1 MASRSAD
8 QEAPA
13 VTGGERGGGER
24 GGGERGERGFARGR
38 RRRRARRGEGEGG
51 GGRGGGGRRG
61 KEDEGVWTPVTK
73 LGRLVKDGRIKYL
86 EEIYLHS
93 LPVKESQ
100 IIDYFLKDVLK
111 DEVMKIMPVQKQTR
125 AGQRTKFKAFIVVG
139 DHDGHIGLGSKC
151 AKEVAT
157 SIRGAMMD
165 AKMNLVPV
173 RRGFWGNKIGK
184 PHTVPGKVNGRCGSI
199 RIRLI
204 PAPRGAGIVAAPT
217 PKKILSMAGIEDVY
231 TQTRGRTST
240 LGNFAKATVAALTV
254 TYRYLTPDLWP
265 QYELTKTPFQE
276 HSDFLAQTDTFETKK
291 GGKDDE

>member
-1 MASRSAD
+1 
-8 QEAPA
+8 
-13 VTGGERGGGER
+13 
-24 GGGERGERGFARGR
+24 
-38 RRRRARRGEGEGG
+38 
-51 GGRGGGGRRG
+51 
-61 KEDEGVWTPVTK
+61 
-73 LGRLVKDGRIKYL
+73 L

-100 IIDYFLKDVLK
+100 IIDFFLKDTLK

-125 AGQRTKFKAFIVVG
+125 AGQRTKFKAYLVVG
-139 DHDGHIGLGSKC
+139 DSDGHIGLGAKC

-157 SIRGAMMD
+157 SIRGAIMD

-199 RIRLI
+199 RLRLI

-231 TQTRGRTST
+231 TQSRGRTAT
-240 LGNFAKATVAALTV
+240 LGNFAKATIAALTT

-265 QYELTKTPFQE
+265 AYELTKTPFQE
-276 HSDFLAQTDTFETKK
+276 FTDFLAQTDTSETKK

>member
-8 QEAPA
+8 QPEAGTPA
-13 VTGGERGGGER
+13 PQGGDGRSFG
-24 GGGERGERGFARGR
+24 RGR
-38 RRRRARRGEGEGG
+38 RRPRRGRRGDGDGGGG
-51 GGRGGGGRRG
+51 GGRGRGGGGGPRRG

-73 LGRLVKDGRIKYL
+73 LGRLVKEGRIKYL

-100 IIDYFLKDVLK
+100 IIDYFLKDTLK

-139 DHDGHIGLGSKC
+139 DADGHIGLGSKC

-157 SIRGAMMD
+157 SIRGAIMD

-173 RRGFWGNKIGK
+173 RRGYWGNKIGK

-217 PKKILSMAGIEDVY
+217 PKKILAMAGIEDVY
-231 TQTRGRTST
+231 TQSRGRTAT
-240 LGNFAKATVAALTV
+240 LGNFAKATIAALTA

-265 QYELTKTPFQE
+265 AYELTKTPFQE
-276 HSDFLAQTDTFETKK
+276 HTDFLAETDTFETKK
-291 GGKDDE
+291 GGKDED

>member
-1 MASRSAD
+1 
-8 QEAPA
+8 
-13 VTGGERGGGER
+13 
-24 GGGERGERGFARGR
+24 
-38 RRRRARRGEGEGG
+38 
-51 GGRGGGGRRG
+51 
-61 KEDEGVWTPVTK
+61 VTK
-73 LGRLVKDGRIKYL
+73 LGRLVDAGKIVYL
-86 EEIYLHS
+86 EEIFLHS

-100 IIDYFLKDVLK
+100 IIDHFLKDTLK

-125 AGQRTKFKAFIVVG
+125 AGQRTKFKAYIVVG

-157 SIRGAMMD
+157 SIRGAIMD

-240 LGNFAKATVAALTV
+240 LGNFAKATVAALGV

-265 QYELTKTPFQE
+265 AYELTKTPFQV
-276 HSDFLAQTDTFETKK
+276 HSEFLANADAHDKK
-291 GGKDDE
+291 GGKGDH